1 MDTVEHKKKV
11 YGQSAIPLLELLVML
26 KNIFLR
32 FRGLFM
38 DTDRNQASDLYNA
51 FELNRERLQLTQDK
65 TAKAA
70 KIVINILEFWE
81 LKHSPVY
88 SLFEEKLSKYEQSS
102 DYEFSDE
109 FVFATSL
116 ILGIYAD
123 LRKLF
128 LQDMHHL
135 EWMNSPHKHLEDD
148 QPSKLIA
155 SGTPK
160 HIEKVR
166 NFIRFSL

>member
-1 MDTVEHKKKV
+1 
-11 YGQSAIPLLELLVML
+11 
-26 KNIFLR
+26 
-32 FRGLFM
+32 M
-38 DTDRNQASDLYNA
+38 DTDINQSSDLYKA
-51 FELNRERLQLTQDK
+51 FKLNRERLQLTQEK

-70 KIVINILEFWE
+70 KVVIDILESWE

-88 SLFEEKLSKYEQSS
+88 SLFKEELPKYELSS
-102 DYEFSDE
+102 EYEFSDE
-109 FVFATSL
+109 FVFAASL

-128 LQDMHHL
+128 LQDAHHL
-135 EWMNSPHKHLEDD
+135 EWINSPHKHLEGK

-155 SGTPK
+155 SGNTK

-166 NFIRFSL
+166 NFIRSSL

>member
-1 MDTVEHKKKV
+1 
-11 YGQSAIPLLELLVML
+11 
-26 KNIFLR
+26 
-32 FRGLFM
+32 M
-38 DTDRNQASDLYNA
+38 DTDINQASDLYKA
-51 FELNRERLQLTQDK
+51 FEMNRERLQLTQEK
-65 TAKAA
+65 IAKAA
-70 KIVINILEFWE
+70 KVVIDILEFWE

-88 SLFEEKLSKYEQSS
+88 SLFKEGLSKYELSS
-102 DYEFSDE
+102 ECEFSDE
-109 FVFATSL
+109 FVLVASL

-128 LQDMHHL
+128 LQDAHHL

-155 SGTPK
+155 SGNPK

-166 NFIRFSL
+166 NFIRSSL

>member
-1 MDTVEHKKKV
+1 
-11 YGQSAIPLLELLVML
+11 
-26 KNIFLR
+26 
-32 FRGLFM
+32 M
-38 DTDRNQASDLYNA
+38 DTDINQASELYSA
-51 FELNRERLQLTQDK
+51 FELNRECFQLTQEK

-70 KIVINILEFWE
+70 KVVINILEFWE

-88 SLFEEKLSKYEQSS
+88 SHFKEKLSKYELNS

-109 FVFATSL
+109 FAFVASL

-128 LQDMHHL
+128 LQDAHHL
-135 EWMNSPHKHLEDD
+135 EWMNSPHNHLEDD

-155 SGTPK
+155 SGNPK

-166 NFIRFSL
+166 NFIRSSL